1 MTAIIN
7 GDYEELD
14 DGAIELDLVSESS
27 LPWLESDAEDDEAG
41 TFDVMQVVGFVGLLL
56 AASAVLVG
64 LVWFVSN
71 RMSSDALEPDGS
83 VIAAPEGPIKQRP
96 EDPGGK
102 QFAGTGNVAPLVGEG
117 GTPQSVVASPDGKP
131 VAAPAPDS
139 GPAASETKSAAAAD
153 KSAPAAPAVSG
164 VGVQLAA
171 YASRERAEQG
181 WSDIARRSEAL
192 KGVAH
197 RVVEGKVDAGTVYRL
212 QAVAADR
219 AGADALCAALKREGL
234 DCQVKR

>member
-14 DGAIELDLVSESS
+14 GGAIELDLVSESS

-41 TFDVMQVVGFVGLLL
+41 TFDVMQVIGFVGLLL
-56 AASAVLVG
+56 AAAAVLVG
-64 LVWFVSN
+64 LVWFVSG

-96 EDPGGK
+96 ENPGGK

-117 GTPQSVVASPDGKP
+117 GTPQSVVASPDGNAM
-131 VAAPAPDS
+131 AAPDPATAPAT
-139 GPAASETKSAAAAD
+139 GNTKPAAAAD
-153 KSAPAAPAVSG
+153 KSAPAEPAVTG
-164 VGVQLAA
+164 IGVQLAA
-171 YASRERAEQG
+171 YSSRERAEQG
-181 WSDIARRSEAL
+181 WADLARRSETLQGAR
-192 KGVAH
+192 H

>member
-14 DGAIELDLVSESS
+14 DGMSELDLVSESS

-41 TFDVMQVVGFVGLLL
+41 TFDMMQVIGFVGLLL

-117 GTPQSVVASPDGKP
+117 GTPQSVVASPADRPVAATAP
-131 VAAPAPDS
+131 VAAPATAKP
-139 GPAASETKSAAAAD
+139 TLAAD
-153 KSAPAAPAVSG
+153 KSAPAEPAISG
-164 VGVQLAA
+164 IGVQLAA
-171 YASRERAEQG
+171 YSSRERAEQG
-181 WSDIARRSEAL
+181 WTDLSRRSETLQGAR
-192 KGVAH
+192 H

>member
-14 DGAIELDLVSESS
+14 DGMSELDLGSQSS
-27 LPWLESDAEDDEAG
+27 LPWLESDADDDEAG
-41 TFDVMQVVGFVGLLL
+41 TFDVMQVIGFVGLLL
-56 AASAVLVG
+56 AASAVVVG

-71 RMSSDALEPDGS
+71 RVSNDALEPDGS

-117 GTPQSVVASPDGKP
+117 GTPQSVVASPVGKP
-131 VAAPAPDS
+131 VAAPV
-139 GPAASETKSAAAAD
+139 PATSETKPAPADD

-181 WSDIARRSEAL
+181 WADLSRRSATL
-192 KGVAH
+192 QGARH

-212 QAVAADR
+212 QAVAPDR
-219 AGADALCAALKREGL
+219 AGADALCTALKREGL